1 MAGCP
6 DVIGID
12 SVAVRCP
19 AVVKPDGQSDKTIP
33 SFQNYQMTFVL
44 GFAENSIQLVPDG
57 TLILHVII
65 ILVMVFVLNATL
77 YKPINRILEA
87 REKRTRGRM
96 SEAQEIMTDVS
107 QKLANY
113 ERQLRQA
120 RSEAY
125 ALSEQERTA
134 AMQERQQKLNEMRQQ
149 LAESTAKEKQAIAE
163 QAENARASLTDES
176 RRIATEISSRVL
188 HRSVSG

>member
-1 MAGCP
+1 
-6 DVIGID
+6 
-12 SVAVRCP
+12 
-19 AVVKPDGQSDKTIP
+19 
-33 SFQNYQMTFVL
+33 MTFPL

-113 ERQLRQA
+113 EKQLRQA
-120 RSEAY
+120 RADAY
-125 ALSEQERTA
+125 ALSEQERAA
-134 AMQERQQKLNEMRQQ
+134 AMQARQQKLNEMREQ
-149 LAESTAKEKQAIAE
+149 LSASIAKEKQVIAE
-163 QAENARASLTDES
+163 QAEGARASLENES
-176 RRIATEISSRVL
+176 RKIATDISSRVL
-188 HRSVSG
+188 GRTV

>member
-1 MAGCP
+1 
-6 DVIGID
+6 
-12 SVAVRCP
+12 
-19 AVVKPDGQSDKTIP
+19 
-33 SFQNYQMTFVL
+33 MTFPL

-87 REKRTRGRM
+87 RERRTRGRM

-113 ERQLRQA
+113 EKQLRQA
-120 RSEAY
+120 RAYAY
-125 ALSEQERTA
+125 ALSEQ
-134 AMQERQQKLNEMRQQ
+134 
-149 LAESTAKEKQAIAE
+149 
-163 QAENARASLTDES
+163 
-176 RRIATEISSRVL
+176 
-188 HRSVSG
+188 

>member
-1 MAGCP
+1 
-6 DVIGID
+6 
-12 SVAVRCP
+12 
-19 AVVKPDGQSDKTIP
+19 
-33 SFQNYQMTFVL
+33 MTFAL

-120 RSEAY
+120 RADAY

-134 AMQERQQKLNEMRQQ
+134 AMQERQQKLNEMR
-149 LAESTAKEKQAIAE
+149 AELSESIAKEKQIIVE
-163 QAENARASLTDES
+163 QAEGASATLETES
-176 RRIATEISSRVL
+176 HRIASEISSRVL
-188 HRSVSG
+188 NRPVSG

>member
-1 MAGCP
+1 
-6 DVIGID
+6 
-12 SVAVRCP
+12 
-19 AVVKPDGQSDKTIP
+19 
-33 SFQNYQMTFVL
+33 MTFPL

-113 ERQLRQA
+113 EKQLRQA
-120 RSEAY
+120 RADAY
-125 ALSEQERTA
+125 ALSERERTA
-134 AMQERQQKLNEMRQQ
+134 AMQVRQQQLNEMREQ
-149 LAESTAKEKQAIAE
+149 LAGSVAKEKQVIAE
-163 QAENARASLTDES
+163 QAEGVRASLEVEAH
-176 RRIATEISSRVL
+176 RIASDISSRVL
-188 HRSVSG
+188 NRRVG

>member
-1 MAGCP
+1 MP
-6 DVIGID
+6 F
-12 SVAVRCP
+12 P
-19 AVVKPDGQSDKTIP
+19 
-33 SFQNYQMTFVL
+33 L

-57 TLILHVII
+57 TLILHVIV

-77 YKPINRILEA
+77 YKPINRILKA

-113 ERQLRQA
+113 EQQLRQA
-120 RSEAY
+120 RAEAY

-134 AMQERQQKLNEMRQQ
+134 ALQERQQRLNEMRQQ
-149 LAESTAKEKQAIAE
+149 LHESISKEKQAIAK
-163 QAENARASLTDES
+163 QADGARASLEDAS
-176 RRIATEISSRVL
+176 RHIAAEISSRVL
-188 HRSVSG
+188 NRPVS

>member
-1 MAGCP
+1 
-6 DVIGID
+6 
-12 SVAVRCP
+12 
-19 AVVKPDGQSDKTIP
+19 
-33 SFQNYQMTFVL
+33 MTFPL

-107 QKLANY
+107 QKLVNY
-113 ERQLRQA
+113 EKQLRQA
-120 RSEAY
+120 RADAY

-134 AMQERQQKLNEMRQQ
+134 AMQARQQKLNEVREQ
-149 LAESTAKEKQAIAE
+149 LSASIAKEKQVIAG
-163 QAENARASLTDES
+163 QADDARASLEDES
-176 RRIATEISSRVL
+176 RKIASDISSRVL
-188 HRSVSG
+188 NRRVNG

>member
-1 MAGCP
+1 MP
-6 DVIGID
+6 F
-12 SVAVRCP
+12 P
-19 AVVKPDGQSDKTIP
+19 
-33 SFQNYQMTFVL
+33 L

-57 TLILHVII
+57 TLILHVIV

-87 REKRTRGRM
+87 REKRTRGRL

-113 ERQLRQA
+113 EQQLRQA
-120 RSEAY
+120 RAQAY

-134 AMQERQQKLNEMRQQ
+134 AMQERQQRLNEMRQQ
-149 LAESTAKEKQAIAE
+149 LHESISKEKQAIAE
-163 QAENARASLTDES
+163 QADGARASLEDAS
-176 RRIATEISSRVL
+176 RHIAAEISSRVL
-188 HRSVSG
+188 NRPVA

>member
-1 MAGCP
+1 
-6 DVIGID
+6 
-12 SVAVRCP
+12 
-19 AVVKPDGQSDKTIP
+19 
-33 SFQNYQMTFVL
+33 MTFPL

-87 REKRTRGRM
+87 REKRTRGRI

-120 RSEAY
+120 RADAY

-134 AMQERQQKLNEMRQQ
+134 AMQERQQKLNEMRQE
-149 LAESTAKEKQAIAE
+149 LSESIAREKQIIAQ
-163 QAENARASLTDES
+163 QAEGARASLEDES
-176 RRIATEISSRVL
+176 HRIASEISSRVL
-188 HRSVSG
+188 NRQVTG

>member
-1 MAGCP
+1 
-6 DVIGID
+6 
-12 SVAVRCP
+12 
-19 AVVKPDGQSDKTIP
+19 
-33 SFQNYQMTFVL
+33 MTFPL

-120 RSEAY
+120 RTDA
-125 ALSEQERTA
+125 APVAEQERTP
-134 AMQERQQKLNEMRQQ
+134 AMQER
-149 LAESTAKEKQAIAE
+149 
-163 QAENARASLTDES
+163 
-176 RRIATEISSRVL
+176 
-188 HRSVSG
+188 RSEE